1 MTGKYIS
8 SFLMGGLGNQLF
20 QISHAL
26 CQGLRHNRNVI
37 FQPTSTTNL
46 QGNNAKIYVDNIFR
60 NLNFQNQLLEYEV
73 INEKSFG
80 FSEINP
86 SNNNTIFN
94 GYFQSSKYFFGYD
107 DYIKKIF
114 EPKEDFVSKM
124 YDKYPSLMTD
134 NTLSLHIRRGDYLS
148 HPSIHPTISLSY
160 IDQSLKKIDNYT
172 SVFIFSDDKL
182 YIKDNLRLDSMIIVD
197 EPYDYEELWLMS
209 MCKNNII
216 CNSTFSWWG
225 SFLNKNINKK
235 IIAPS
240 KWFGQNGPPDY
251 MDIYENYWTIIN
263 VENKNGNLE
272 YVT

>member
-1 MTGKYIS
+1 MIDNYIS

-26 CQGLRHNRNVI
+26 CQGLKHNRNVI
-37 FQPTSTTNL
+37 FQPNSATNL
-46 QGNNAKIYVDNIFR
+46 QGNNTKIYVDNIFR

-86 SNNNTIFN
+86 SDNNTIFN
-94 GYFQSSKYFFGYD
+94 GYFQSSKNFFGYD

-114 EPKEDFVSKM
+114 EPKEDFLDRI
-124 YDKYPSLMTD
+124 YDKYPSLTMD
-134 NTLSLHIRRGDYLS
+134 DTLSLHIRRGDYLNNPTI
-148 HPSIHPTISLSY
+148 HPSVGLSF
-160 IDQSLKKIDNYT
+160 IKRGIEIINNY
-172 SVFIFSDDKL
+172 SKVFIFSDDKL
-182 YIKDNLRLDSMIIVD
+182 YIKNNLQLDSMIIVD
-197 EPYDYEELWLMS
+197 ESQDYEELWLMS
-209 MCKNNII
+209 ICKNNII

-240 KWFGQNGPPDY
+240 KWFGQNGPSDY